1 MWRIESL
8 FSFGEN
14 LKSFSLYLFF
24 KTLIMKVLL
33 FMPDIDQSSGGTST
47 WLRTLAE
54 ELGQLV
60 DLHIATYKTEHP
72 LLIKNAKIHYFKSS
86 LFNGLKNEWF
96 YLLNLVQ
103 PDVVHINTCWLPV
116 CSFLQ
121 KWTQQKKYKVMV
133 SPHGMLEPWII
144 NRNYWT
150 KKLPAIL
157 LFQRSAIQKAELI
170 HATAESEKANL
181 QKLGWN
187 SHIEV
192 VVNGMDVQ
200 NIGLKNSWKKR
211 KKILFLSRV
220 HPKKGIEIFLEAIT
234 LAKANLGGYEIII
247 AGEGEESYVNV
258 LKQKAEKTGISSIIN
273 FVGGVYGDD
282 KWKYYQ
288 DSDFFVLPTYSENFG
303 LVIAEALASGT
314 PVITTQGTPWK
325 DLEEYQCGNWIDL
338 NVDNLVKTMEKFLS
352 FISEDLE
359 TMGKN
364 GRKLIEDR
372 YGNREMALKMN
383 NLYSKLVSDLI

>member
-1 MWRIESL
+1 
-8 FSFGEN
+8 
-14 LKSFSLYLFF
+14 
-24 KTLIMKVLL
+24 MKVLL
-33 FMPDIDQSSGGTST
+33 FMPDIDQSSGGTTT

-60 DLHIATYKTEHP
+60 DLHIATYKTAHP
-72 LLIKNAKIHYFKSS
+72 VQVNNAEIHYLKQSV
-86 LFNGLKNEWF
+86 FNGLKNEWNF
-96 YLLNLVQ
+96 LLKTIQPNL
-103 PDVVHINTCWLPV
+103 VHINCCWLPT

-121 KWTQQKKYKVMV
+121 KWAQQKNYKVLV

-144 NRNYWT
+144 RRNYWT

-157 LFQRSAIQKAELI
+157 LFQRSSIQKAELI
-170 HATAESEKANL
+170 HATAESEKENL

-187 SHIEV
+187 SRIEV

-220 HPKKGIEIFLEAIT
+220 HPKKGIEIFLDAIALT
-234 LAKANLGGYEIII
+234 KAKLDGYEIVI
-247 AGEGEESYVNV
+247 AGEGEEDYVKL
-258 LKQKAEKTGISSIIN
+258 LKQKAEKAGVSLIIN

-303 LVIAEALASGT
+303 LVVPEALASGT

-325 DLEEYQCGNWIDL
+325 DLEEYKCGSWIDL
-338 NVDNLVKTMEKFLS
+338 NVDNLAKTILQYIS
-352 FISEDLE
+352 FTSEDLE
-359 TMGKN
+359 IMGKN
-364 GRKLIEDR
+364 GRKLIVDR
-372 YGNREMALKMN
+372 YGNREMATKMKSLYEWILKKSN
-383 NLYSKLVSDLI
+383 KPEFVYL